1 MAGEYKAALWR
12 ETPSLSLSLSLSIL
26 TQLNPISISKQASKQ
41 AVNQSIESQSI
52 EKQAN
57 DMSNPSAPPPSSS
70 SSSSRTQNDFGA
82 DLWVRSGTK
91 PHRHPTAGRG
101 LFAGLQD
108 VKHYNVESGWRN
120 GTPTRLQAFLGLCLV

>member
-1 MAGEYKAALWR
+1 
-12 ETPSLSLSLSLSIL
+12 
-26 TQLNPISISKQASKQ
+26 
-41 AVNQSIESQSI
+41 
-52 EKQAN
+52 
-57 DMSNPSAPPPSSS
+57 MSNPSAPPPSSS

-108 VKHYNVESGWRN
+108 VKHYNVESGWAKRN
-120 GTPTRLQAFLGLCLV
+120 PNEAPGVLGSLFSRIFGGSYRPPE